1 MFEECVAL
9 NGQGR
14 CRRLDGQDYIKNEE
28 FSCGLHFECA
38 QVLPQEY
45 KKEVIWTFWIW
56 FSDWWGST
64 HMAIV
69 SE

>member
-45 KKEVIWTFWIW
+45 KKEVI
-56 FSDWWGST
+56 
-64 HMAIV
+64 
-69 SE
+69 